1 MLYFAA
7 LLLIVA
13 SFIWPKNKAIT
24 ALWLAFY
31 WILFSFNTAN
41 SDYAAYSSI
50 YEYIRVGQESITSVS
65 EEGYIWLARVSSVVF
80 NLSYQQF
87 LVVVSTIATCLVG
100 VIVNKYASATD
111 IVLSLFLM
119 YPYWIMICQYR
130 SYMAVLLVLLGL
142 YYLFERTGKDAYLLY
157 FGLVFLGGLFQH
169 SAWVF
174 AIFFI
179 VKRYDLK
186 RVIVAALLMA
196 VVLRALMSNNTLATL
211 VGGIV
216 TERKAN
222 QWLSGDSDRSTLGI
236 ALLFLFRAVLLYM
249 EYWLLRQLRDTGHRD
264 ERRVELFDYMLRAS
278 VLCTAFLVFEM
289 NDRNYERLFRVEL
302 FMFYVFIADY
312 IEVYYSKEN
321 ISLGDMPVRFV
332 CAILFLML
340 YVVYFAPTLSG
351 WIEHNFYPVF
361 ENNLI
366 LGSFLS

>member
-1 MLYFAA
+1 MLYCTA
-7 LLLIVA
+7 LLLIIA
-13 SFIWPKNKAIT
+13 SFNMPKSKAVMV
-24 ALWLAFY
+24 LWLVFY
-31 WILFSFNTAN
+31 WILFSFNTVN
-41 SDYAAYSSI
+41 SDYAAYNSI
-50 YEYIRVGQESITSVS
+50 YEYIRIGQEGYTSVS

-87 LVVVSTIATCLVG
+87 LVVVSTITTCLIG
-100 VIVNKYASATD
+100 VIVNKYASATN

-130 SYMAVLLVLLGL
+130 SYIAVLLVLLGI
-142 YYLFERTGKDAYLLY
+142 YYLFERTGKDAYLLF
-157 FGLVFLGGLFQH
+157 FGLVFLGGLFH
-169 SAWVF
+169 RSAWIF
-174 AIFFI
+174 ATLFLA
-179 VKRYDLK
+179 KRYDLK
-186 RVIVAALLMA
+186 RVAVVALFLA
-196 VVLRALMSNNTLATL
+196 VVLRVLMSNNTLATL

-216 TERKAN
+216 SERKAN

-236 ALLFLFRAVLLYM
+236 ALLFLFRATLLYM
-249 EYWLLRQLRDTGHRD
+249 EYWLLCQLRDARHGD
-264 ERRVELFDYMLRAS
+264 DRRIEFFEFMLRAS
-278 VLCTAFLVFEM
+278 VLCTVFLVFEM

-302 FMFYVFIADY
+302 FLFYVFIADY